1 VSDNRRS
8 MHLRSLVNGFGHGS
22 RQSPVVVRVKEED
35 DHDMLDATPSPPLQN
50 RPLQPKPSQDS
61 AGMPQPSLLA
71 PPSKKR
77 RVTVSGG
84 HALGLNTDVRA
95 PSLDPSSTT
104 PISPAVMGFT
114 IGRDDPAAIEQVRS
128 MLTVKQRQKALIEQR
143 RGSLAGGVNIHP
155 SNGLSNEQR
164 RGSVAGILTVPPSGN
179 SPRAPV
185 RLSLASTANSSD
197 DRAMPKPTTSVRSM
211 RRSPNMGSIAGTNRR
226 IGNPPAASGQSNGA
240 HPTSPISAPV
250 APAPAPAPPAP
261 SQQTPSQPTQPPT
274 DHHLPPPP
282 ISFARRRADQFGPGK
297 NKPADIVISPR
308 EAQSPDQLAPTIQ
321 SAPPVPHASISRFP
335 MTLPRLPSAMGDSQK
350 TQRLTSGR
358 VPPTPTRL
366 TMQHGP
372 STTAAGLTGRSP
384 PSASVPISSTLIPPT
399 PTSFHRPGYVGEKSA
414 FLAPFEMF
422 YDSLNDSKQLK
433 TWLAEQVQ
441 KSNAL
446 MQSLQHQQEKMDEIV
461 ERVVEKKMG
470 RFRDEIT
477 GLHQKVEE
485 LEGAL
490 RLARADEGRRLSID
504 AFGGKGRGKFMVRNG
519 LPAPEPPTTYT
530 FPPVE
535 PPKPEFL
542 RRLSSPGWAHEPDRE
557 SRGPDRSPLSVSSSR
572 HEPPRSVA
580 IEPTQSR
587 GPQGQSRGVRSPSE
601 TSAKS
606 ALLMPANS
614 RSSQPPRSSQ
624 HERSTSHHRHRSSAD
639 TNDVSKPTDETSSIS
654 TGASRKDVVMS
665 PPQDIR
671 RAPTEGG

>member
-1 VSDNRRS
+1 
-8 MHLRSLVNGFGHGS
+8 
-22 RQSPVVVRVKEED
+22 
-35 DHDMLDATPSPPLQN
+35 
-50 RPLQPKPSQDS
+50 
-61 AGMPQPSLLA
+61 MPQPSLLG

-143 RGSLAGGVNIHP
+143 RGSVAGGVHIHP
-155 SNGLSNEQR
+155 NNGLSNEQR

-179 SPRAPV
+179 SPRAPG
-185 RLSLASTANSSD
+185 RLSLASTANSPD
-197 DRAMPKPTTSVRSM
+197 DRAMPKPITSVRSM
-211 RRSPNMGSIAGTNRR
+211 RRSPNIGTIASTSRR
-226 IGNPPAASGQSNGA
+226 IGNPTPAASSQSNGA
-240 HPTSPISAPV
+240 HPTSPIPAPAAPV
-250 APAPAPAPPAP
+250 PAPTPAPPPAPAPPTS
-261 SQQTPSQPTQPPT
+261 SQQTPIQPAQLPT
-274 DHHLPPPP
+274 NHHLPPPP
-282 ISFARRRADQFGPGK
+282 ISFARRRAGQFGPGK

-308 EAQSPDQLAPTIQ
+308 EAQTPDQLAPSIQ

-350 TQRLTSGR
+350 TQRVTSGR

-384 PSASVPISSTLIPPT
+384 PSPSVPISSTLIPPT

-461 ERVVEKKMG
+461 ERAVEKKMG
-470 RFRDEIT
+470 RFRDEIN

-490 RLARADEGRRLSID
+490 RFARVDEGRRPSID

-519 LPAPEPPTTYT
+519 LSAPEPPIAYT

-542 RRLSSPGWAHEPDRE
+542 RRLSSPGWAHESDRE

-572 HEPPRSVA
+572 HEPSRSQP
-580 IEPTQSR
+580 IEQTQSR
-587 GPQGQSRGVRSPSE
+587 GPQSQSRSVRSPSE
-601 TSAKS
+601 NTAKP

-614 RSSQPPRSSQ
+614 RSSQPPRPSQ
-624 HERSTSHHRHRSSAD
+624 HERSTSHHRHRSSVD
-639 TNDVSKPTDETSSIS
+639 TNDVSKPADETSSTS